1 MPSEDDPNLEV
12 ISASTGQSLRQKKG
26 NEEAASSSDKSFS
39 DQLVSEPISSLP
51 SSGSSSSCLERMD
64 VAIIQD
70 KTPSKQI
77 PSEIA
82 STKKPS
88 PQESLEERRR
98 NWKKRRPR
106 RSRRPKPY
114 AQRNQQQQQQRR
126 RAHSDFDARTSE
138 SLLNQDE
145 EKRAK
150 WIKLRMI
157 HYGKPYAPYNTTQF
171 LMEDQNVREP
181 EVTGQIKRVI
191 DNESGQREEEE
202 EETGRKSRNE
212 SFSTRDGSE
221 SDEYYSSPDDERDFQ
236 QKQFSEIYETVHAE
250 RISSMSKRDLVQ
262 EFLLLE
268 EKAED
273 LEKKLKDAKSAL
285 SEITGKHTLP
295 LSPSS
300 SPPPPVFDSKEEE
313 VTRLRAEV
321 SRLMRENQRLRSLN
335 PTPPSTQT
343 SSQDTTSSSSPEP
356 SSSSLTTSS
365 QDNVLL
371 STLSP
376 IPVSNQATV
385 SS

>member
-12 ISASTGQSLRQKKG
+12 ISASTGQSLRPKKG

-39 DQLVSEPISSLP
+39 SSDQRISESISSLP
-51 SSGSSSSCLERMD
+51 SSESSSCLERMD
-64 VAIIQD
+64 VDIIQN

-82 STKKPS
+82 SSKKPS

-106 RSRRPKPY
+106 RSRKPKPY
-114 AQRNQQQQQQRR
+114 GQRNQQQQQQRR
-126 RAHSDFDARTSE
+126 RAHSDFDGRTSE

-145 EKRAK
+145 EKKAK
-150 WIKLRMI
+150 LIKLRMI
-157 HYGKPYAPYNTTQF
+157 HYGKPFAPYNTTQF

-181 EVTGQIKRVI
+181 EVTGQIKRVF
-191 DNESGQREEEE
+191 DNESSQKEE

-221 SDEYYSSPDDERDFQ
+221 SDEYYSSPDDEQGFQ

-250 RISSMSKRDLVQ
+250 RISSMSKRELVQ

-273 LEKKLKDAKSAL
+273 LEKKLKDAKIAL
-285 SEITGKHTLP
+285 SEMRGKHTLP
-295 LSPSS
+295 ISPSS
-300 SPPPPVFDSKEEE
+300 SPPPVFDSREEE
-313 VTRLRAEV
+313 VTRLQREV
-321 SRLMRENQRLRSLN
+321 ARLMRENERLRCLN
-335 PTPPSTQT
+335 PTPPSTHT

-356 SSSSLTTSS
+356 TSSSLTISS
-365 QDNVLL
+365 QENVSF
-371 STLSP
+371 STQSP